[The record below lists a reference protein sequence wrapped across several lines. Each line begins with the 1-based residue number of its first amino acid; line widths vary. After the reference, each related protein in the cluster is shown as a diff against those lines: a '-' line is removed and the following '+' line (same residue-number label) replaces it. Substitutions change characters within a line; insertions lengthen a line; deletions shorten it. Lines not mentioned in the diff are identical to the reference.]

1 MSRISSSWSQSGDSW
16 LSRIKASYH
25 SFDRSLIY
33 DLDRNYIQPLLTRS
47 RESRPPLGLI
57 RGGRSHEDTGSRD
70 SLSGAG
76 QSHARGP
83 RRSPPI
89 RHAYSS
95 SNSVEDG
102 DLGSSSWPSNY
113 PGEAGLGSNWASS
126 ASDMGSPNRPS
137 RNHQPLLKKS
147 T

>member
-76 QSHARGP
+76 QPHARGP